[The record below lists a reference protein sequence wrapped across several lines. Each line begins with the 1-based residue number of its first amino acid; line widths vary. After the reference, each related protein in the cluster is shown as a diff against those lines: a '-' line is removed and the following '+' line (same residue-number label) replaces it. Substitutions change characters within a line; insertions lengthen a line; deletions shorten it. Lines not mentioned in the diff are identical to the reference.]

1 MDVEYYI
8 IQMEIN
14 MKLNGKLVTKMDME
28 YIIFIILI
36 GNIKKNWNME
46 FLMDLEFYIFLK
58 DWKLN
63 EIGI

>member
-14 MKLNGKLVTKMDME
+14 MKENGKMVTKMDME

-36 GNIKKNWNME
+36 GNIKKNGNME
-46 FLMDLEFYIFLK
+46 FLMDLELYILLK
-58 DWKLN
+58 D
-63 EIGI
+63 